1 MMNFKCMNKF
11 SIAAVMSFALNMPT
25 KRANAQSLMN
35 LKKIKINA
43 LGRESTIGKCHRIAY
58 RFLRLWYKY
67 EVRKF
72 SHFFRFTFLAI
83 KMHKNPTGTSLSR
96 KK

>member
-35 LKKIKINA
+35 LKKKKK
-43 LGRESTIGKCHRIAY
+43 KC
-58 RFLRLWYKY
+58 
-67 EVRKF
+67 
-72 SHFFRFTFLAI
+72 
-83 KMHKNPTGTSLSR
+83 SR
-96 KK
+96 KGIDNREMSSNSL